1 MKKILNC
8 IFCFVLIISASLIF
22 FACKGKDSVLQT
34 PSRVGL
40 VNNEKYDAEANEY
53 KDNYMLVTVENKNA
67 LKYRFFITSSADY
80 QNLDNYISID
90 SDKNYVEINDYFYNK
105 LDTLRVY
112 HYFVQYIAK
121 KNYKNS
127 GYSKIQKFTP
137 EKKVLNAPYIQMKE
151 NKIFWTKVANSE
163 KYEISETIY
172 KKTEEGFEVEKVNK
186 IDVSK
191 NILEYDFSKRVDSPY
206 KKYSYKVK
214 AIGTGFYGNS
224 QESNEESYIKKIT
237 LQTPKNL
244 KITDKVL
251 SFDKVEYV
259 SSYSLFVDGTFV
271 KNFEGESVDISE
283 YLNEY
288 KNYTF
293 SVQAILSDVLDF
305 EKSSKSENLTFAHKT
320 KLDAPTFPSESDLRD
335 GQYLKISF
343 TEVQLATQYEISIF
357 YNGNSI
363 FNTTTEV
370 TNVEILISQLFDNLT
385 ENKAITIKIKSQNGN
400 QFVEDS
406 DYAVLNYT
414 LLA

>member
-8 IFCFVLIISASLIF
+8 IFCFTLIISASLIF
-22 FACKGKDSVLQT
+22 FACKGKDLVLQT
-34 PSRVGL
+34 PSRIGL
-40 VNNEKYDAEANEY
+40 VNNEIYDAETDEY

-105 LDTLRVY
+105 LDTLKVY

-127 GYSKIQKFTP
+127 GYSKIQTFTP
-137 EKKVLNAPYIQMKE
+137 EKKVLSAPYIQMKE
-151 NKIFWTKVANSE
+151 NKIFWTKVTNSE

-172 KKTEEGFEVEKVNK
+172 KKTDEGFEVEKVNK
-186 IDVSK
+186 IEVLK
-191 NILEYDFSKRVDSPY
+191 NIFEYDFSKRVDSPY

-214 AIGTGFYGNS
+214 AIGTGFYANS
-224 QESNEESYIKKIT
+224 QESNEETYVKKIT

-251 SFDKVEYV
+251 SFDEVEYA

-293 SVQAILSDVLDF
+293 SVQATLSDVLDF
-305 EKSSKSENLTFAHKT
+305 EKSDKSDSLTFAHKT
-320 KLDAPTFPSESDLRD
+320 KLDAPTFSSESDLRD

-343 TEVQLATQYEISIF
+343 TGVQLATKYEISIF

-385 ENKAITIKIKSQNGN
+385 ENKDITIKIKSQNGN

-414 LLA
+414 LVA